1 MKSSTIANLAKLSI
15 TAVLIY
21 QGILLAGIF
30 IRPDL
35 DPSWH
40 TISEW
45 AIGRYGW
52 MMSAGFMIS
61 SVSYCALSL
70 WLKNQTKGIAG
81 YIGLGILAICVV
93 GTFGVGLF
101 TTDPLTTAPE
111 NLSSIG
117 MAHFISGGSALFLF
131 PLAALLIS
139 LSMRAKNTAWASAR
153 PTLLWL
159 AFVPLFGL
167 MGFMTYHTLYVVPLG
182 STAYGPGVHIGWP
195 PRFALF
201 CYMIWLVVFNR
212 TAIKLSR

>member
-1 MKSSTIANLAKLSI
+1 MKASTIANLAKLSI
-15 TAVLIY
+15 LAVLIY

-45 AIGRYGW
+45 AIGPYGW
-52 MMSAGFMIS
+52 LMSAGFMIS
-61 SVSYCALSL
+61 SVSYGALFL
-70 WLKNQTKGIAG
+70 WLKSQTKSIAG

-111 NLSSIG
+111 NLSTIG

-131 PLAALLIS
+131 PFAALLIS
-139 LSMRAKNTAWASAR
+139 LGMRAKNKTWASAR
-153 PTLLWL
+153 STLLWL
-159 AFVPLFGL
+159 AFVPIFGL
-167 MGFMTYHTLYVVPLG
+167 IGFMAYHTIYVVPLG
-182 STAYGPGVHIGWP
+182 PTAYGPGVHIGWP

-212 TAIKLSR
+212 VAIKSNK